1 MISIIITNLFILV
14 SWRKI
19 STNKRK
25 HKSKS
30 FVVVPWPN
38 LYSRSHGCLANAT
51 SKEFLR
57 GKETCVI
64 SKLFYWHS
72 FKYLLPQK
80 VLLLKTQLMFLNI
93 IISLCDEMI
102 LKFASCRWYSQKTLL
117 FDVKTRWAI
126 AKLIYL
132 RFHCLHF
139 NYQIIVKVQ
148 VKH

>member
-1 MISIIITNLFILV
+1 MISLFITNLFILV

-19 STNKRK
+19 PTNKRK

-80 VLLLKTQLMFLNI
+80 VLLHATQLMFLNI

-102 LKFASCRWYSQKTLL
+102 LKFASCRWHSQKTWI

-126 AKLIYL
+126 AKLVYL
-132 RFHCLHF
+132 MFHCLHF
-139 NYQIIVKVQ
+139 NYWIIVKVQ